1 MVDLELE
8 VVSDCLP
15 LAHWQSIH
23 PYLSHKDLLSFLE
36 QLQISLDV
44 ADVKSTDSGHC
55 LIGLDLEV
63 KPSLVAMSVAVI
75 LQVKVVLVRTYL

>member
-1 MVDLELE
+1 MVDLELK

-23 PYLSHKDLLSFLE
+23 AYLSHKNLLSFLE

-44 ADVKSTDSGHC
+44 ADVKSTDGWHW

>member
-8 VVSDCLP
+8 VVSNCLP

-36 QLQISLDV
+36 QLQISLNV
-44 ADVKSTDSGHC
+44 TDVKSTYDRHW
-55 LIGLDLEV
+55 LIGLDSEV
-63 KPSLVAMSVAVI
+63 KPRLMAVCVAII
-75 LQVKVVLVRTYL
+75 LQIEVVLMRIDL